1 MSGGHF
7 DYNQYKIT
15 DIRDTIER
23 IIKNNGKNNW
33 KNSTEYDGDDF
44 SDDTISEFKQAV
56 NILRKAEIYVQRI
69 DWLVSGDDGEERFHQ
84 RLGDDLSKL

>member
-7 DYNQYKIT
+7 VYYQYKIA

-23 IIKNNGKNNW
+23 IIKNNGKNV
-33 KNSTEYDGDDF
+33 TEYEGYDF

-56 NILRKAEIYVQRI
+56 NLLRKAEIYVQRI
-69 DWLVSGDDGEERFHQ
+69 DWLVSGDDGEDSFHQ
-84 RLGDDLSKL
+84 RLVEELSEL